1 MSGLSGFQERKGKKM
16 NKRELMHQKAIHRQ
30 DAMFKHNAHIRQK
43 IYAGLFTVFV
53 ILFWAWL
60 MSYGCVYVWYGF
72 LAVPFA
78 LYGTWLMVT
87 DHNYVW
93 DALTQERREENG

>member
-1 MSGLSGFQERKGKKM
+1 M
-16 NKRELMHQKAIHRQ
+16 NKRELMHQMALHRQ
-30 DAMFKHNAHIRQK
+30 DAQFKRNAHIRQK
-43 IYAGLFTVFV
+43 IYAGLFTAFV

-87 DHNYVW
+87 EKNYVW
-93 DALTQERREENG
+93 EMLMQERRETHEKQLGRFE